1 MTGNASPSAAPSAA
15 ASSSTVTTISSS
27 GAVVSAAA
35 SGDTATVTVA
45 GSGSVAASLTTTTPS
60 SIPALQSARSMGKA
74 ATARH
79 PLDANGNTPVLYI
92 AITANAATTITG
104 LPQTTITATS
114 LPSGPY
120 YLAYY
125 NGSAWVTIAGPGTAL
140 SSSSLTFA
148 AVTFNP
154 SILIAAGSS
163 AYFCVY
169 TGSTLASPAPS
180 PIASA
185 SPSPS
190 ASASVA
196 PAPSPSPSAAAF
208 VDTACYQSA
217 ATTQSGTLTPVTNFF
232 STVIPNGKT
241 ICVSV
246 WDISSNLTNAL
257 VTAAHNG
264 ANITVIMPY
273 SEYSSD
279 ESSVPTLTN
288 AGAHIKWEYTTGSAP
303 AKPTAT
309 VTYES
314 APMDIHAKFA
324 LVDGAAYLDGH
335 NFFTTDVVMQDGI
348 LADFNAIQA
357 DLENFPTPAAE
368 PSPSDSFTTDKQLSL
383 LNESTYLQTI
393 AIPALSGSTPSAAEY
408 DFITESYNPSSSS
421 GYYNDDVYG
430 GMCQIASL
438 ASQPTMNV
446 IVEDYSSDSS
456 AVHSALT
463 NLLVLDPN
471 AHVYST
477 GSGQEKISMVR
488 SSVGG
493 TVTSA
498 WFGSSNATTTDLFD
512 WGIDIPPS
520 NTAMLS
526 ALGTYFGTASP
537 ASGVLA
543 GAAPI
548 PSPAAGTTPQPCPS
562 IHP

>member
-1 MTGNASPSAAPSAA
+1 
-15 ASSSTVTTISSS
+15 
-27 GAVVSAAA
+27 VVSAAA

-45 GSGSVAASLTTTTPS
+45 GSGSIAAALTTGTPS
-60 SIPALQSARSMGKA
+60 SVPALQSTRHAGKT
-74 ATARH
+74 ATSTFRGA
-79 PLDANGNTPVLYI
+79 LDANGNTPLLYVTF
-92 AITANAATTITG
+92 TASTASTITG
-104 LPQTTITATS
+104 LPQTTITDAS
-114 LPSGPY
+114 LPSGSY

-140 SSSSLTFA
+140 SSSSVSFS

-163 AYFCVY
+163 AYFCLY
-169 TGSTLASPAPS
+169 SGAPLPTASASPSPAPSGAASPAPS
-180 PIASA
+180 PSA
-185 SPSPS
+185 
-190 ASASVA
+190 
-196 PAPSPSPSAAAF
+196 SAAAF

-217 ATTQSGTLTPVTNFF
+217 AASQTGTLAPSTNFF
-232 STVIPNGKT
+232 TSIIPNAKT
-241 ICVSV
+241 ICISV
-246 WDISSNLTNAL
+246 WDISSDIRTAL

-264 ANITVIMPY
+264 ANVTVIMPY
-273 SEYSSD
+273 SEYSDD
-279 ESSVPTLTN
+279 ESSVPTLTA
-288 AGAHIKWEYTTGSAP
+288 AGARIKWEYTGSKP
-303 AKPTAT
+303 AQPTAT

-324 LVDGAAYLDGH
+324 LVDGVAYMDGH

-357 DLENFPTPAAE
+357 DLENFPSPAAE

-383 LNESTYLQTI
+383 VNESTYLQTI
-393 AIPALSGSTPSAAEY
+393 AIPALSGTSPSAAEY

-421 GYYNDDVYG
+421 GDYNDDVYG

-456 AVHSALT
+456 AVHTALT
-463 NLLVLDPN
+463 NLLVLDPH
-471 AHVYST
+471 AHVFST
-477 GSGQEKISMVR
+477 SSGQEKISMVR

-512 WGIDIPPS
+512 WGIDIPAT

-526 ALGTYFGTASP
+526 ALGSYFGTASP
-537 ASGVLA
+537 ASGVLGSA
-543 GAAPI
+543 SPI
-548 PSPAAGTTPQPCPS
+548 ASPAPGTTPQPCPS